1 MAAPIPEGY
10 SAVTPYLTIA
20 GAAQAIDFY
29 KQALGAEELLRMTSP
44 DGRIG
49 HAEVRIGDS
58 RIMLSDEYPDM
69 GCRAPDRAAGSPVS
83 IMLYVEDVDTVVA
96 RAVAAG
102 ATVQRPVADMFYGD
116 RMGTI
121 IDPFGHRWHIG
132 THIEDVP
139 PDELER
145 RAQDAMAKG

>member
-1 MAAPIPEGY
+1 MVAPIPEGY
-10 SAVTPYLTIA
+10 ASVTPYMTIS

-29 KQALGAEELLRMTSP
+29 KQAFGAEELMRMTGP

-49 HAEVRIGDS
+49 HAEIRIGDS
-58 RIMLSDEYPDM
+58 RIMVSDEYPDM
-69 GCRAPDRAAGSPVS
+69 GCRAPDRATGTPVA
-83 IMLYVEDVDTVVA
+83 IMLYVDNVDAVVD

-102 ATVQRPVADMFYGD
+102 ATAERPVADMFYGD

-121 IDPFGHRWHIG
+121 IDPFGHRWHVG
-132 THIEDVP
+132 THIEDVS

-145 RAQDAMAKG
+145 RAQEAMTKG